1 MPLLDAA
8 GKPIIKPADP
18 IITDLKILRKMSKPT
33 TWDKVRELNLVDRLK
48 ASNDTAWTKGVGLAA
63 MQIGEFVR
71 MAWFINGEEDVVMVN
86 PVIIKAD
93 KHIIVPKEGCLS
105 IPHIWSQTR
114 RYLNITVRM
123 TAEDQKE
130 PITRD
135 FEGFPAIVVQHEIDH
150 MNGVVNLQ
158 RRYFPPKVVGRN
170 QPCPCK
176 SGKKYKKCC
185 IDKLSQPG
193 AELKPLGEEDETKRS
208 GDSKERKRG
217 LGEMLGLGKRRG
229 RDSSS

>member
-1 MPLLDAA
+1 MDILDSA
-8 GKPIIKPADP
+8 GRPIVKPADP
-18 IITDLKILRKMSKPT
+18 IITDMKALRKMSKPT
-33 TWDKVRELNLVDRLK
+33 TWEKVRELNLIERLK
-48 ASNDTAWTKGVGLAA
+48 RSNDTAWTKGAGLAA

-71 MAWFINGEEDVVMVN
+71 MSWFINGEEDVIMVN
-86 PVIIKAD
+86 PVITKAD

-114 RYLNITVRM
+114 RYLNITVKM
-123 TAEDQKE
+123 AVEGQKE

-158 RRYFPPKVVGRN
+158 RRYFPPQVVGRN

-193 AELKPLGEEDETKRS
+193 AELKPVGEEDETKRS
-208 GDSKERKRG
+208 SDSEKRKRG
-217 LGEMLGLGKRRG
+217 LGEMFGFGKGRG